1 MKSVSNSPKGMNKK
15 LTYLF
20 FFGLLAALRG
30 VAQESVTYLS
40 ADFTDGLPEGSQTY
54 DLDGQKLYFTMV
66 QAGFDQ
72 GDAWKC
78 LREEGTQNYYAA
90 SASKYKVAAGEEV
103 QPANDWLVLPAVRVY
118 ADNATLQW
126 RANSLSRAAKHG
138 DRYEVRVSETGNRP
152 EDFTQPPLL
161 TIEEENLNQWTAR
174 SVSLSAYAGKEVYVA
189 FVNTTLD
196 GEILGIDDVLIA
208 GAQGSYRLQP
218 TVPPYVFDNEG
229 FRPSGRFEVCGTEA
243 VTAFKALFR
252 VGGETFEQSFSG
264 LSLQPGDSFDFSIDR
279 QLSLSVGDTLDY
291 VLSVQTEGDL
301 PREARGAVVGMLFPT
316 TRRTVIEE
324 ATGMW
329 CVYCPLGIV
338 AMERLRRQYPESF
351 IGVAVHYEDK
361 LSMDD
366 YVLALEFPG
375 FPSGW
380 INRRYMK
387 NPMDLVDTPQG
398 ESYTTLGDGF
408 ETWFLA
414 EQERLPE
421 ADLQV
426 GATVDGRQVRAEVKA
441 RFAQPGQN
449 DGYRLFCVAVEDSVT
464 ADGYYQDNGFAGS
477 PYELDGF
484 ENQPQRI
491 SPFVFQEVARAVDG
505 DYLGQAVWSGV
516 QVKAGDELSAETQ
529 LTLPADADVRHT
541 AVVALL
547 IDGRTGHV
555 VNAARCALESDST
568 AAGIHATEGAGLTY
582 HAGSFSLSG
591 TEATVFNLYAAD
603 GRQLAACHCPAGTR
617 STFRLPSS
625 LPAGTYVLEVQRAS
639 GILRAKFLKR

>member
-1 MKSVSNSPKGMNKK
+1 MNKK
-15 LTYLF
+15 LLSLF
-20 FFGLLAALRG
+20 FLGFLAALRAS
-30 VAQESVTYLS
+30 AQDNVTYLS
-40 ADFTDGLPEGSQTY
+40 ADFTDGLPEGCQAY

-90 SASKYKVAAGEEV
+90 SASKFKVAAGEEV

-174 SVSLSAYAGKEVYVA
+174 SVSLADYVGKEVYVA

-196 GEILGIDDVLIA
+196 GEILGIDDVLIE
-208 GAQGSYRLQP
+208 GAQGNYRLQP
-218 TVPPYVFDNEG
+218 TVPPYVFDDEG
-229 FRPSGRFEVCGTEA
+229 LRPSGRFEVCGTQA
-243 VTAFKALFR
+243 VSAFKAVCR
-252 VGGETFEQSFSG
+252 VGGETFEQQFSG
-264 LSLQPGDSFDFSIDR
+264 LSLQPGDSFDFGIDR
-279 QLSLSVGDTLDY
+279 QLSLSVGDTLAY
-291 VLSVQTEGDL
+291 TLAVQVEGDL
-301 PREARGAVVGMLFPT
+301 PRETRGAVVRMLFPT

-366 YVLALEFPG
+366 YVLALKFPG

-380 INRRYMK
+380 VNRRYVK
-387 NPMDLVDTPQG
+387 NPMDIVDTPEG

-426 GATVDGRQVRAEVKA
+426 DATVSGRQVKAGVKA
-441 RFAQPGQN
+441 RFALPGQA

-464 ADGYYQDNGFAGS
+464 ADDYYQDNGFAGS
-477 PYELDGF
+477 SYELDGF
-484 ENQPQRI
+484 ENQPHRI
-491 SPFVFQEVARAVDG
+491 SPFVFQEVARTVDG
-505 DYLGQAVWSGV
+505 DYLGQTVWSGV
-516 QVKAGDELSAETQ
+516 PVEAGDELTAETQ

-547 IDGRTGHV
+547 LDSRTGHV
-555 VNAARCALESDST
+555 VNAARCALLTDST
-568 AAGIHATEGAGLTY
+568 AAGIHEAAEAGLTY
-582 HAGSFSLSG
+582 RAGTFSLPG
-591 TEATVFNLYAAD
+591 HEATVFSLYAID
-603 GRQLAACHCPAGTR
+603 GRRLAVHHSPAGGHA
-617 STFRLPSS
+617 TFNLPSRLPS
-625 LPAGTYVLEVQRAS
+625 GTYVLEARRAS
-639 GILRAKFLKR
+639 ATLRCKFLQR